1 MMRERSRE
9 RRVHHF
15 GPPHACT
22 ERRVA
27 TERRRVDALQ
37 ESLHHFELLMASL
50 GFRESRSGD
59 ML

>member
-1 MMRERSRE
+1 MMRERGCE

-15 GPPHACT
+15 GPPHGFT
-22 ERRVA
+22 ERRVE

-37 ESLHHFELLMASL
+37 ESLHHFELLMSSL
-50 GFRESRSGD
+50 GFRESRPGG